1 MKNRNEGCAHEWS
14 EGICVNCG
22 TEFHETKREPEKSG
36 FLLAF
41 LHRFWFALRTGINP
55 AWVEHLSK
63 SEQKMEIRRLK
74 YNAAKFESADRKAQI
89 RRAQFSQAPII
100 GILIIGA
107 GVFLL
112 MVSMVVL
119 VAIQPSTPAT
129 LNLAATHQS
138 VDKKWPGKCNP
149 TVPGVVCTARNKKTK
164 KPEIIII
171 LPQRICDQDEKQDTP
186 CYLPPPDPEA
196 PDKGAF
202 FAPHPA
208 HRFFFFCP
216 LRRKERGSATLA
228 KVAR

>member
-1 MKNRNEGCAHEWS
+1 MKYLTHM
-14 EGICVNCG
+14 IY
-22 TEFHETKREPEKSG
+22 
-36 FLLAF
+36 
-41 LHRFWFALRTGINP
+41 RFFFALHTGIRP
-55 AWVEHLSK
+55 ASVQWLPPAERIL
-63 SEQKMEIRRLK
+63 EIRRLR
-74 YNAAKFESADRKAQI
+74 YNAAKFENAENAARL

-208 HRFFFFCP
+208 HRFFFFCT